1 MRQCVLG
8 NAVLQVVKSIV
19 LIGFELLGCDIVV
32 SLNEST
38 SCRRFNRV
46 EYIGS
51 LYE

>member
-32 SLNEST
+32 SLNEGFVVGS
-38 SCRRFNRV
+38 
-46 EYIGS
+46 IGLS
-51 LYE
+51 I